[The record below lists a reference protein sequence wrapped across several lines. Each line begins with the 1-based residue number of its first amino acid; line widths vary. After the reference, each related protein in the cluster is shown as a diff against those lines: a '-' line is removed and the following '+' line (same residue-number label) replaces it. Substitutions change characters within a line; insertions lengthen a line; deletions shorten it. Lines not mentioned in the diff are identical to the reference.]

1 MCFFGGGGGGL
12 RKVVDPVGQITK
24 NAPTPVRLLGL
35 VPATPTNPLPVLP
48 KSAAQKLLG
57 E

>member
-1 MCFFGGGGGGL
+1 MCFFGGGGGVL
-12 RKVVDPVGQITK
+12 RKVIDPVGAVTK
-24 NAPTPVRLLGL
+24 NAPTPLRVLGL

>member
-1 MCFFGGGGGGL
+1 MCFFGGGGVS
-12 RKVVDPVGQITK
+12 KVIDPVGAIK
-24 NAPTPVRLLGL
+24 KKAPTPLRVLGL
-35 VPATPTNPLPVLP
+35 VPPTPTDPLPVLP

>member
-1 MCFFGGGGGGL
+1 MCFFGGGGL
-12 RKVVDPVGQITK
+12 SKAIDPVGAITK

-35 VPATPTNPLPVLP
+35 VPPSPTNPLPVLP
-48 KSAAQKLLG
+48 KSASQKLLG